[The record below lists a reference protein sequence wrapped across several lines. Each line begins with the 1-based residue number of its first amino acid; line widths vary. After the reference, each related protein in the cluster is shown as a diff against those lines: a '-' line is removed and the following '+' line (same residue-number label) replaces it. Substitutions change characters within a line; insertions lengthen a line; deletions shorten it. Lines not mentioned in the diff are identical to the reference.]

1 VLNSIKPYKDSLDI
15 MPSVFK
21 HTLCFLSTLA
31 KAYGEKFSEKTY
43 KKYVK
48 DVENFKS
55 RYSVYNPE
63 LWIDSGGYNFVKGEY
78 SKNNVDAL
86 IDRYHRFLK
95 EEFNSYDKIFSLDLP
110 LKAEKKTQYA
120 INKKSIEN
128 SLAVIKENDAVKDK
142 MYFVGQFLRNDQ
154 YEVWNKLYR
163 EFELYSV
170 FKNRAIGGMVSSRR
184 YFRNV
189 PSPFIGI
196 AYRYLFD
203 FLKFKQKD
211 DLIIHFLGIYLPQD
225 RFTIILLEKLFFQY
239 LKNVNINFSY
249 DTISFSRKIK
259 LSHTDYKVYFD
270 RGSGMRLDPSLYE
283 FNRQDDLKLI
293 YKEEH
298 VEKARDL
305 LFLLGEKRESKLK
318 RDLDRFMC
326 DFKGEEKEEIKPGNL
341 EILDPLGVYINRN
354 IDMIMSEMI
363 DRQDIVNKIVSLEKI
378 EHAFELIEN
387 FVYSSS
393 GCIEYSPASQ
403 IEVENIATD
412 SVFSSFHFLKIISY
426 SIYEV
431 LKFHLW
437 FTKNQDDEKMLDNM
451 NIEFIKQ
458 FNKNAKETEEG

>member
-1 VLNSIKPYKDSLDI
+1 VKFVCVLNSIKPYKDDLDI
-15 MPSVFK
+15 MPSVFT
-21 HTLCFLSTLA
+21 HSSCFLSTLA
-31 KAYGEKFSEKTY
+31 KAYGKTFSKKTY
-43 KKYVK
+43 KTY
-48 DVENFKS
+48 VENVKKFKL
-55 RYSVYNPE
+55 RYNAYNPE
-63 LWIDSGGYNFVKGEY
+63 LWIDSGGYHFVKGEY
-78 SKNNVDAL
+78 SKVNVDTL
-86 IDRYHRFLK
+86 IDGYHLFLK
-95 EEFNSYDKIFSLDLP
+95 EEFESYDKIFSLDLP
-110 LKAEKKTQYA
+110 LKADKKTQYS
-120 INKKSIEN
+120 INKKSIEH
-128 SLAVIKENDAVKDK
+128 SLNVIKENDAVKDK

-203 FLKFKQKD
+203 FLKYKQKED
-211 DLIIHFLGIYLPQD
+211 FTIHFLGIYLTQD
-225 RFTIILLEKLFFQY
+225 RFTILLLEKLFSRY
-239 LKNVNINFSY
+239 LKDVNINFSY
-249 DTISFSRKIK
+249 DTISFSIKIK
-259 LSHTDYKVYFD
+259 LSHADYKVYFD
-270 RGSGMRLDPSLYE
+270 RGRGMRLDPSLYE

-298 VEKARDL
+298 VEKASDL

-363 DRQDIVNKIVSLEKI
+363 DRQDIVSKIVSLEKI

-393 GCIEYSPASQ
+393 GCLKYGSTSQ

-426 SIYEV
+426 SMYEV

-437 FTKNQDDEKMLDNM
+437 FTKNQDDEKKLDKM
-451 NIEFIKQ
+451 NAEFITQ
-458 FNKNAKETEEG
+458 FNKK

>member
-1 VLNSIKPYKDSLDI
+1 MKFVCVLNSIKPYKDDLDI
-15 MPSVFK
+15 MPSVFT
-21 HTLCFLSTLA
+21 HSSCFLSTLA
-31 KAYGEKFSEKTY
+31 KAYGKTFSKKTY
-43 KKYVK
+43 KTY
-48 DVENFKS
+48 VENVKKFKL
-55 RYSVYNPE
+55 RYNAYNPE
-63 LWIDSGGYNFVKGEY
+63 LWIDSGGYHFVKGEY
-78 SKNNVDAL
+78 SKVNVDTL
-86 IDRYHRFLK
+86 IDGYHLFLK
-95 EEFNSYDKIFSLDLP
+95 EEFESYDKIFSLDLP
-110 LKAEKKTQYA
+110 LKADKKTQYS
-120 INKKSIEN
+120 INKKSIEH
-128 SLAVIKENDAVKDK
+128 SLNVIKENDAVKDK

-170 FKNRAIGGMVSSRR
+170 FKNRAIGGIVSSRR

-203 FLKFKQKD
+203 FLKYKQKED
-211 DLIIHFLGIYLPQD
+211 FTIHFLGIYLTQD
-225 RFTIILLEKLFFQY
+225 RFTILLLEKLFSRY
-239 LKNVNINFSY
+239 LKDVNINFSY

-259 LSHTDYKVYFD
+259 LSHADYKVYFD
-270 RGSGMRLDPSLYE
+270 RGRGMRLDPSLYE

-298 VEKARDL
+298 VEKASDL

-363 DRQDIVNKIVSLEKI
+363 DRQDIVSKIVSLEKI

-393 GCIEYSPASQ
+393 GCLKYGSTSQ
-403 IEVENIATD
+403 IEVENIAID

-426 SIYEV
+426 SMYEV

-437 FTKNQDDEKMLDNM
+437 FTKNQDDEKKLDKM
-451 NIEFIKQ
+451 NAEFITQ
-458 FNKNAKETEEG
+458 FNKK

>member
-1 VLNSIKPYKDSLDI
+1 MKFVCVLNSIQPYKDDLDI

-21 HTLCFLSTLA
+21 HSSCFLSTLA
-31 KAYGEKFSEKTY
+31 KAYGKTFSKKTY
-43 KKYVK
+43 KTY
-48 DVENFKS
+48 VENVKKFKL
-55 RYSVYNPE
+55 RYNAYNPE
-63 LWIDSGGYNFVKGEY
+63 LWIDSGGYHFVKGEY
-78 SKNNVDAL
+78 SKVNVDTL
-86 IDRYHRFLK
+86 IDGYHLFLK
-95 EEFNSYDKIFSLDLP
+95 EEFEFYDKIFSLDLP
-110 LKAEKKTQYA
+110 LKADKKTQYS
-120 INKKSIEN
+120 INKKSIEH
-128 SLAVIKENDAVKDK
+128 SLNVIKENDAVKDK

-184 YFRNV
+184 YCRNV

-203 FLKFKQKD
+203 FIKYKQGNNFN
-211 DLIIHFLGIYLPQD
+211 IHFLGIYLTQD
-225 RFTIILLEKLFFQY
+225 RFAILLLEKLFSRY
-239 LKNVNINFSY
+239 LKDVNINFSY

-259 LSHTDYKVYFD
+259 LSHADYKVYFD
-270 RGSGMRLDPSLYE
+270 RGRGMRLDPSLYE

-298 VEKARDL
+298 VEKASDL

-363 DRQDIVNKIVSLEKI
+363 DRQDIVSKIVSLEKI

-393 GCIEYSPASQ
+393 GCLEYGSASQ

-431 LKFHLW
+431 LKFHIW
-437 FTKNQDDEKMLDNM
+437 FTKNQDDEKKLDKM
-451 NIEFIKQ
+451 NAEFITQ
-458 FNKNAKETEEG
+458 FNKN

>member
-1 VLNSIKPYKDSLDI
+1 MRFVCVLNNIKPYKDDLDI
-15 MPSVFK
+15 MPSVFT
-21 HTLCFLSTLA
+21 HASCFLSTLA
-31 KAYGEKFSEKTY
+31 NAYGKTFSKKTY
-43 KKYVK
+43 KTY
-48 DVENFKS
+48 VENVKKFKL
-55 RYSVYNPE
+55 RYNAYNPE
-63 LWIDSGGYNFVKGEY
+63 LWIDSGGYHFVKGEY
-78 SKNNVDAL
+78 SKVNVDTL
-86 IDRYHRFLK
+86 IDGYHLFLK
-95 EEFNSYDKIFSLDLP
+95 EEFESYDKIFSLDLP
-110 LKAEKKTQYA
+110 LKADKKTQYS
-120 INKKSIEN
+120 INKKSIEH
-128 SLAVIKENDAVKDK
+128 SLNVIKENDAVKDK

-203 FLKFKQKD
+203 FLKYKQKED
-211 DLIIHFLGIYLPQD
+211 FAIHFLGIYLTQD
-225 RFTIILLEKLFFQY
+225 RFTILLLEKLFSRY
-239 LKNVNINFSY
+239 LKDVNINFSY

-259 LSHTDYKVYFD
+259 LSHADYKVYFD
-270 RGSGMRLDPSLYE
+270 RGRGMRLDPSLYE

-298 VEKARDL
+298 VEKASDL

-363 DRQDIVNKIVSLEKI
+363 DRQDIVSKIVSLEKI

-393 GCIEYSPASQ
+393 GCLEYGSASQ

-426 SIYEV
+426 SMYEV

-437 FTKNQDDEKMLDNM
+437 FTKNQDDEKKLDKM
-451 NIEFIKQ
+451 NAEFITQ
-458 FNKNAKETEEG
+458 FNKK

>member
-1 VLNSIKPYKDSLDI
+1 MRFVCVLNNIKPYKDDLDI
-15 MPSVFK
+15 MPSVFT
-21 HTLCFLSTLA
+21 HASCFLSTLA
-31 KAYGEKFSEKTY
+31 NAYGKTFSKKTY
-43 KKYVK
+43 KTY
-48 DVENFKS
+48 VENVKKFKL
-55 RYSVYNPE
+55 RYNAYNPE
-63 LWIDSGGYNFVKGEY
+63 LWIDSGGYHFVKGEY
-78 SKNNVDAL
+78 SKVNVDTL
-86 IDRYHRFLK
+86 IDGYHLFLK
-95 EEFNSYDKIFSLDLP
+95 EEFESYDKIFSLDLP
-110 LKAEKKTQYA
+110 LKADKKTQYS
-120 INKKSIEN
+120 INKKSIEH
-128 SLAVIKENDAVKDK
+128 SLNVIKENDAVKDK

-203 FLKFKQKD
+203 FLKYKQKED
-211 DLIIHFLGIYLPQD
+211 FTIHFFGIYLTQD
-225 RFTIILLEKLFFQY
+225 RFTILLLEKLFSRY
-239 LKNVNINFSY
+239 LKDVNINFSY

-259 LSHTDYKVYFD
+259 LSHADYKVYFD
-270 RGSGMRLDPSLYE
+270 RGRGMRLDPSLYE

-298 VEKARDL
+298 VEKASDL

-341 EILDPLGVYINRN
+341 EILDPLGVYINKN

-363 DRQDIVNKIVSLEKI
+363 DRQDIVSKIVSLEKI

-393 GCIEYSPASQ
+393 GCLEYGSASQ

-426 SIYEV
+426 SMYEV

-437 FTKNQDDEKMLDNM
+437 FTKNQDDEKKLDKM
-451 NIEFIKQ
+451 NAEFITQ
-458 FNKNAKETEEG
+458 FNKK